1 MQYIQ
6 LKQAFKDFTVFSL
19 RDIRSVDNGF
29 HRRRL
34 SEWQD
39 KGYISKVINGYY
51 IFTDLD
57 PKEDE
62 LFEIANRIY
71 SPSYVSL
78 QTALAYHRL
87 IPETVYAVI
96 SISTRR
102 TRTFGTGLGDFNYR
116 TVQPSFFFGYQLKRG
131 DHGTF
136 KIASPVKALL
146 DYLYLNPGIKTTDD
160 FRSLRLDGV
169 AFFELI
175 SEDELTSA
183 LDRFGKKGLT
193 ARALKLWRFLEAE
206 CKGEDNNA

>member
-1 MQYIQ
+1 MRYIQ
-6 LKQAFKDFTVFSL
+6 LKEAFKDFTVFSL
-19 RDIRSVDNGF
+19 RDIRSFDKGF

-34 SEWQD
+34 SDWQE
-39 KGYISKVINGYY
+39 KGYIRKVINGYY
-51 IFTDLD
+51 VFTDLD

-87 IPETVYAVI
+87 IPETVYAVT
-96 SISTRR
+96 SVSTRR
-102 TRTFGTGLGDFNYR
+102 TRTFRSGLGAFDYR

-131 DHGTF
+131 RGGAF

-146 DYLYLNPGIKTTDD
+146 DHLYLNPGIRAADD
-160 FRSLRLDGV
+160 FRSLRLDGG

-175 SEDELTSA
+175 TEEGLAGA
-183 LDRFGKKGLT
+183 LERLGKKGLA
-193 ARALKLWRFLEAE
+193 ARAQGLWKLMEAE
-206 CKGEDNNA
+206 GAED

>member
-34 SEWQD
+34 SEWQE
-39 KGYISKVINGYY
+39 KGYIRKVINGYY
-51 IFTDLD
+51 VFTDLD
-57 PKEDE
+57 IKEDE

-87 IPETVYAVI
+87 IPETVYAVT
-96 SISTRR
+96 SVSTRR
-102 TRTFGTGLGDFNYR
+102 TRTFSTGLGDFDYR
-116 TVQPSFFFGYQLKRG
+116 TVQPAFFCGYQLKRG
-131 DHGTF
+131 RSGTF

-146 DYLYLNPGIKTTDD
+146 DYLYLHPGIKTADD
-160 FRSLRLDGV
+160 LRSLRLDGEV
-169 AFFELI
+169 FFELI
-175 SEDELTSA
+175 GEDDLAGA
-183 LDRFGKKGLT
+183 LDRFGKKGLA
-193 ARALKLWRFLEAE
+193 ARAMKLRGLLEAE
-206 CKGEDNNA
+206 GRGEGKHA